1 MARAAAMNGNGD
13 ATWLNWVSHAFA
25 GASIAT
31 LFGMLPV
38 FFGLIA
44 SVLACL
50 WYAVQL
56 HENPTV
62 RAFFQRR
69 RERKA
74 AKLQAK
80 IEALRAK
87 DKIPP
92 LT

>member
-1 MARAAAMNGNGD
+1 MARAAAMNGGND
-13 ATWLNWVSHAFA
+13 TWLNWISHAFA
-25 GASIAT
+25 TASIAT

-56 HENPTV
+56 HENPTI

-69 RERKA
+69 RVRKA

-80 IEALRAK
+80 IDALRAA

-92 LT
+92 LK

>member
-1 MARAAAMNGNGD
+1 MQRATAMNGNND
-13 ATWLNWVSHAFA
+13 PWLTWISHAFA

-74 AKLQAK
+74 AKLKAK
-80 IEALRAK
+80 IDALMGK
-87 DKIPP
+87 NKIPP
-92 LT
+92 LS

>member
-1 MARAAAMNGNGD
+1 MQRAGTMGNGND
-13 ATWLNWVSHAFA
+13 TWLTWISHLFA
-25 GASIAT
+25 GVSIAT

-44 SVLACL
+44 SILACL

-56 HENPTV
+56 HENQTV
-62 RAFFQRR
+62 QAFLRRR

-74 AKLQAK
+74 AKLQAM
-80 IEALRAK
+80 IDSLRNK

-92 LT
+92 LS

>member
-1 MARAAAMNGNGD
+1 MGNGND
-13 ATWLNWVSHAFA
+13 TWLTWIGHAFA
-25 GASIAT
+25 GVSIAT

-69 RERKA
+69 RVRLA

-80 IEALRAK
+80 IDALRAK
-87 DKIPP
+87 DQIPP
-92 LT
+92 LK

>member
-1 MARAAAMNGNGD
+1 MNGQGD
-13 ATWLNWVSHAFA
+13 GGAWLNWVNHALA
-25 GASIAT
+25 TASIAT
-31 LFGMLPV
+31 VFGMLPV

-44 SVLACL
+44 SVLACF

-56 HENPTV
+56 HENETV

-74 AKLQAK
+74 IKLKAK
-80 IEALRAK
+80 IDALLAK